1 MRSEILDQINFLQLI
16 SSGLAVLGG
25 IVAICL
31 TCYCLWLLIRRFLV
45 WIGPAFGDRI
55 VSLGWDE
62 EDYANGIG
70 IYDSTTDD
78 WYYAYSREE
87 FLLYSKNIR
96 AQEREFKKRGWI

>member
-1 MRSEILDQINFLQLI
+1 MRPEILDQLNFEQLI

-25 IVAICL
+25 IVAISL
-31 TCYCLWLLIRRFLV
+31 TCYCLWLLIRRFLA

-55 VSLGWDE
+55 VASQFDID
-62 EDYANGIG
+62 DYAEGIG